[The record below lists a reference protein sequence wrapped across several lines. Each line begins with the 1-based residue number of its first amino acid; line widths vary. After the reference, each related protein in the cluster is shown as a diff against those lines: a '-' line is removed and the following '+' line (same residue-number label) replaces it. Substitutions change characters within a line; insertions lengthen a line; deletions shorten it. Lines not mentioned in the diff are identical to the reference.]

1 VTWNTILIIKWL
13 GKTLRKVWHIG
24 EVLNNKWKRE
34 NQKEEFKDAETG
46 MRLICLRNR
55 KGKKKEKGQSKG

>member
-1 VTWNTILIIKWL
+1 VETC
-13 GKTLRKVWHIG
+13 
-24 EVLNNKWKRE
+24 E